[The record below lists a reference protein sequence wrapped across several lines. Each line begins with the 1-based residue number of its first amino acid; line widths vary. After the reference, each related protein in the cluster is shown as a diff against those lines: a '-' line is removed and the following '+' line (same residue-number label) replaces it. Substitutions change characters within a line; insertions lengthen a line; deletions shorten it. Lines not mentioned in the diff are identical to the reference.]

1 MFMNDIGQEADSAR
15 YAAQMVEE
23 EIGVTERWTTG
34 VMVEGQMAFGEDG
47 YHFEMASSGKD

>member
-47 YHFEMASSGKD
+47 YHFEMASSGKE

>member
-34 VMVEGQMAFGEDG
+34 VMVEGQMTFGEDG
-47 YHFEMASSGKD
+47 YHIEMASSGKD